1 MDPDSDANKTIN
13 NTERNIPDVSNVLLA
28 LWLRCIVQIHY
39 GYNWLVLGG
48 RYGFL
53 FRFGIFLYLLLLA
66 KELLK

>member
-1 MDPDSDANKTIN
+1 MDPDPDANKTIN
-13 NTERNIPDVSNVLLA
+13 NTERNIPDASNVLLA
-28 LWLRCIVQIHY
+28 LRVRCNFQIHY

-48 RYGFL
+48 RYRFL